1 MQSDPEA
8 PDAPRVEESRVAEKR
23 SAKDPVIIKKYAN
36 RRLYNTET
44 SSYVTLDYLAQMVKD
59 GRDFVVTDAK
69 TGDDI
74 TRAVLAQIIF
84 EEESKG
90 ETLLPLN
97 FLRQLIS
104 LYGEGLN
111 SMLPGYLEAT
121 MEMFT
126 RNQDQY
132 RQYMQDQLKAPAK
145 AFTSSFEEM
154 ARQNMAAFER
164 ATRMFSPFAFGSNE
178 GAPAA
183 AGDKEKPQ
191 SQSQSRPQPQPRGDE
206 LQELKDQLRAMQDK
220 IEALSKREG

>member
-1 MQSDPEA
+1 M
-8 PDAPRVEESRVAEKR
+8 AEKS

-44 SSYVTLDYLAQMVKD
+44 SSYVTLEYLAQMVKD

-111 SMLPGYLEAT
+111 SMLPRYLEAT
-121 MEMFT
+121 MDMFT
-126 RNQDQY
+126 RNQEQY
-132 RQYMQDQLKAPAK
+132 RQYLQEQLKAPAK

-164 ATRMFSPFAFGSNE
+164 ATRMFSPFGFG
-178 GAPAA
+178 AA
-183 AGDKEKPQ
+183 ADEGRTPPPEPKKD
-191 SQSQSRPQPQPRGDE
+191 RPAGDE
-206 LQELKDQLRAMQDK
+206 LQELKEQLRAMQEK

>member
-1 MQSDPEA
+1 M
-8 PDAPRVEESRVAEKR
+8 AEKR
-23 SAKDPVIIKKYAN
+23 SAKDTVIIKKYAN

-74 TRAVLAQIIF
+74 TRTVLAQIIF

-104 LYGEGLN
+104 FYGEGLN

-132 RQYMQDQLKAPAK
+132 RQYMQEQLNAPAK
-145 AFTSSFEEM
+145 AFSSTFEEM

-164 ATRMFSPFAFGSNE
+164 ATRMFSPFAFGS
-178 GAPAA
+178 GDSAPAA
-183 AGDKEKPQ
+183 KGDAGKGGKE
-191 SQSQSRPQPQPRGDE
+191 RPQGDE
-206 LQELKDQLRAMQDK
+206 LQELRDQLRAMQEQ
-220 IEALSKREG
+220 IEALSKRER